1 MASSDTLSDRVSEP
15 RGRPPDSRV
24 GRRGIPPGV
33 PKKDFRVCSAPEVP
47 GLASPQAGL
56 GGRGYTRKSRAHVAD
71 AATRRVSRNLNNG
84 RDAGG
89 EVLLSRAARTR
100 RSGGWLV

>member
-1 MASSDTLSDRVSEP
+1 MPSCPTNSDVNELRRVVDHSA
-15 RGRPPDSRV
+15 
-24 GRRGIPPGV
+24 RRR
-33 PKKDFRVCSAPEVP
+33 FP